1 MEIGCGR
8 IVVIALV
15 PSSPTSF
22 VSPRGVLIFVEGR
35 VQGVGFRPFV
45 NRLAISHGLRGWVLN
60 RAGRVEVFACG
71 DASAIDRFVHEL
83 VARAPP
89 LARPRIARVEPID
102 SHSDTAESF
111 EIRSSQGGGGDA
123 ELPPDHF
130 VCNECLA
137 EMADPS
143 ARRYRYPFINCTQ
156 CGPRY
161 SIIRSLP
168 YDRVNTTMADF
179 AMCPQCRGEYEDAGD
194 RRFHA
199 QPLACPICGPTLT
212 FRRAD
217 TFAHGNEAA
226 LAACVQA
233 LLDGLTVAIKGIGGY
248 HLVCDATREDSVQR
262 LRIAKRRP
270 HKPFAVMVPTQPE
283 EQLTYA
289 RELAHMDALEES
301 MLCDPVRP
309 IVLVRR
315 RADAALA
322 ASVAPGLAD
331 IGLMLPYSPLHHL
344 LLQAMGRPLIATSAN
359 VSGEPVL
366 TDPEEVEHRLGNC
379 CDAYLHNDRPIHR
392 AADDPVVRVIAGRV
406 VPVRLGR
413 GTAPLT
419 LSLTGR
425 LDAPVLACGG
435 HMRTTV
441 AVGWRDRVVISPHV
455 GDQGS
460 VRSAR
465 VFDSVAEGLQ
475 QLYGVRAARIVCDT
489 HPGFSTN
496 TWARRQKLPIETVQ
510 HHHAHAS
517 ALAGEYALESPA
529 LMFAWDGVGLG
540 EEGVLWGGEALY
552 GMPGQWRRLGSFRP
566 LKLAGGDI
574 VAHEPWRSAAAIC
587 WQLGMPFRTRRPE
600 YEMVRHAW
608 ERRVNVHES
617 CAVGRLFDA
626 AAVLLGLLEIASYD
640 GQAPAML
647 EAHTRSPVPAFAL
660 PIDQDSA
667 DFWSVDWAPLFRAL
681 VSHGG
686 SIEERADFFHSSL
699 AASILD
705 QAFAAR
711 RRLPVTRV
719 GLTGGVFQN
728 RRLTEEAV
736 ELLEANGFEVLLHGR
751 VPPNDGGLSY
761 GQIVEVQGRQRSSAR
776 LPDVA
781 EVTDA

>member
-1 MEIGCGR
+1 MEIGGR
-8 IVVIALV
+8 RRVVTGLTR
-15 PSSPTSF
+15 SPHESF
-22 VSPRGVLIFVEGR
+22 VRSRAVLIAVEGR

-45 NRLAISHGLRGWVLN
+45 NRLAISHGIRGWVLN
-60 RAGRVEVFACG
+60 RAGRVEVFARG
-71 DASAIDRFVHEL
+71 DMTAIDRFLHDL
-83 VARAPP
+83 VERAPP
-89 LARPRIARVEPID
+89 LARPRIARIEPAD
-102 SHSDTAESF
+102 SHMDTADSF
-111 EIRSSQGGGGDA
+111 EIRSSQGEGGDA

-130 VCNECLA
+130 VCDECLA
-137 EMADPS
+137 EMSDPL

-168 YDRVNTTMADF
+168 YDRINTTMADF
-179 AMCPQCRGEYEDAGD
+179 AMCPQCRREYEDPAD

-199 QPLACPICGPTLT
+199 QPLACPACGPTLT

-217 TFAHGNEAA
+217 TVVHGNEAA
-226 LAACVQA
+226 LAACVHV
-233 LLDGLTVAIKGIGGY
+233 LLDGLTVAVKGIGGY
-248 HLVCDATREDSVQR
+248 HLVCDASRDASVER
-262 LRIAKRRP
+262 LRAAKRRP
-270 HKPFAVMVPTQPE
+270 HKPFAVMVPTQPA
-283 EQLTYA
+283 EQLRYA

-315 RADAALA
+315 RAGAALA
-322 ASVAPGLAD
+322 AGVAPGLVE
-331 IGLMLPYSPLHHL
+331 IGLMLPYSPLHYL

-359 VSGEPVL
+359 ISGEPVL
-366 TDPEEVEHRLGNC
+366 TDPEEVEHRLEEC
-379 CDAYLHNDRPIHR
+379 CDAYLHHDRPIHR

-419 LSLTGR
+419 LSLAGT

-435 HMRTTV
+435 QMRTTA
-441 AVGWRDRVVISPHV
+441 AVGWRDRVVVSPHL

-465 VFDSVAEGLQ
+465 IFESVTEGMQ
-475 QLYGVRAARIVCDT
+475 QLYGVRAARIACDM
-489 HPGFSTN
+489 HSGFSTN
-496 TWARRQKLPIETVQ
+496 SWARRQKLPIETVQ

-517 ALAGEYALESPA
+517 ALAGECALESPA
-529 LMFAWDGVGLG
+529 LVFAWDGVGLG
-540 EEGVLWGGEALY
+540 EDGVLWGGEALY

-566 LKLAGGDI
+566 LKLAGGDL

-587 WQLGMPFRTRRPE
+587 WQLGMSFRARQPE
-600 YEMVRHAW
+600 YAMVRHAW

-626 AAVLLGLLEIASYD
+626 AAVLLGLLETASYD

-647 EAHTRSPVPAFAL
+647 EAHTRSRVPGLAL

-686 SIEERADFFHSSL
+686 SIAERADFFHSSL
-699 AASILD
+699 AGSLLD

-736 ELLEANGFEVLLHGR
+736 ELLVANGFEVVLHGR

-761 GQIVEVQGRQRSSAR
+761 GQIVEVQGRQRLRAR
-776 LPDVA
+776 MTEIA
-781 EVTDA
+781 EVNDA